1 MDFRLLTLTKDHR
14 GCTLRDDGRPLAW
27 YPAVQ
32 PALELAR
39 TLAAASRLRE
49 DRAVVLELSAY
60 GQPPRRLPLD

>member
-1 MDFRLLTLTKDHR
+1 MDHRLLTLTKDHR

-27 YPAVQ
+27 YPAMQ

-39 TLAAASRLRE
+39 TLAAASLLRA
-49 DRAVVLELSAY
+49 DRGVVLELASY